1 MTPPT
6 RSAARRVPS
15 TDDDV
20 SSDFEA
26 LASHMGDCERSRER
40 FFSLRSALEWAHG
53 HAAQRIVTTGALV
66 LMVGAALLALV

>member
-6 RSAARRVPS
+6 RSADRRIPL
-15 TDDDV
+15 TDEV
-20 SSDFEA
+20 SSDFDA
-26 LASHMGDCERSRER
+26 LASHMGDCERSRGR

-53 HAAQRIVTTGALV
+53 QAASRIVTTGALL